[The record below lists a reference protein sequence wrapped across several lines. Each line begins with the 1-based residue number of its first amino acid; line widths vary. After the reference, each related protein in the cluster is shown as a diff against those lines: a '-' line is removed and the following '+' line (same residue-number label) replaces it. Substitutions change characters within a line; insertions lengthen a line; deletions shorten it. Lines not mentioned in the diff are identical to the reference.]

1 MSELATLALIGIM
14 LTLSSVAILYADRWW
29 HNRKEA
35 IATGVSNGVPIS
47 GRHRWLLLY
56 NQWMVLGVSIA
67 TYAVIMGFLFAQFG
81 GVADHPG
88 AKLAAYLSAG
98 YMGIVAVV
106 YLWGVAAWLV
116 HLRSILRQAEAD

>member
-1 MSELATLALIGIM
+1 MSELTTLALIGIV

-47 GRHRWLLLY
+47 GRHRWLILY

-81 GVADHPG
+81 GVADQ
-88 AKLAAYLSAG
+88 YLSAG

-106 YLWGVAAWLV
+106 YLWGVAAWFV
-116 HLRSILRQAEAD
+116 HLRSILQQVEAD

>member
-1 MSELATLALIGIM
+1 MSELTTLALIGIV

-47 GRHRWLLLY
+47 GRHRWLILY

-67 TYAVIMGFLFAQFG
+67 TYAVIMGFLFVPQCRIHGDCCCGLFVG
-81 GVADHPG
+81 GRGLVRPLEIHP
-88 AKLAAYLSAG
+88 AAS
-98 YMGIVAVV
+98 
-106 YLWGVAAWLV
+106 
-116 HLRSILRQAEAD
+116 RSRLTDRA